1 VSDATCNLNGGF
13 KRTTKRSADLTGPD
27 FFPTPK
33 WATFALIENDTF
45 NGDFWESA
53 VYAGALASVRSFLAL
68 QCSQNAWRCGIALG
82 SPPNVRPVGSIGY
95 QTARFDVFSNEAKC
109 W

>member
-1 VSDATCNLNGGF
+1 MSDATCNLNGGF

-33 WATFALIENDTF
+33 WATFALIENMIF
-45 NGDFWESA
+45 GKSA
-53 VYAGALASVRSFLAL
+53 VYAGTMASVRSFLAL

-82 SPPNVRPVGSIGY
+82 SRHMLGQLGP
-95 QTARFDVFSNEAKC
+95 
-109 W
+109 